1 MEAVMVH
8 SKTKTSYYR
17 RLYIAYLI
25 DTGVNTVPKIIVETG
40 MPKRTIQ
47 DTIKS
52 LSEMDISCQFAGAA
66 KNGHYEILGWGAT
79 RKTWVS
85 CHLTQIKESLRGF

>member
-1 MEAVMVH
+1 MVH

-17 RLYIAYLI
+17 RIYIAYLI
-25 DTGVNTVPKIIVETG
+25 DSGINTVPKIIAETG
-40 MPKRTIQ
+40 MPKRTVQ

-52 LSEMDISCQFAGAA
+52 LSGMDISCQFTGAA

-79 RKTWVS
+79 NKTWVS
-85 CHLTQIKESLRGF
+85 CHLTQIKETLNCSR